1 LTPSNPFV
9 PFPLLPL
16 SSLIPLLDETQLR
29 YTDTHLLSVSRK
41 ISLKSTPMSL
51 VLPSTRGKSYLVNLI
66 DTPGHSNFVDE
77 IASGIRVAD
86 GAVVVVDAVEGVLL
100 TATQT
105 IQHLVKNGVPIT
117 CVFPLFLRSKGD

>member
-1 LTPSNPFV
+1 ML
-9 PFPLLPL
+9 
-16 SSLIPLLDETQLR
+16 
-29 YTDTHLLSVSRK
+29 
-41 ISLKSTPMSL
+41 
-51 VLPSTRGKSYLVNLI
+51 NLI

-105 IQHLVKNGVPIT
+105 IQHLVKNKVPIT
-117 CVFPLFLRSKGD
+117 YVLGFRLLSADRAYVKLR

>member
-1 LTPSNPFV
+1 ML
-9 PFPLLPL
+9 
-16 SSLIPLLDETQLR
+16 
-29 YTDTHLLSVSRK
+29 
-41 ISLKSTPMSL
+41 
-51 VLPSTRGKSYLVNLI
+51 NLI

-105 IQHLVKNGVPIT
+105 IQHLVKNKVPIT
-117 CVFPLFLRSKGD
+117 YVLSSLAADLDGRKLRCLCDCTAWLSTRSID